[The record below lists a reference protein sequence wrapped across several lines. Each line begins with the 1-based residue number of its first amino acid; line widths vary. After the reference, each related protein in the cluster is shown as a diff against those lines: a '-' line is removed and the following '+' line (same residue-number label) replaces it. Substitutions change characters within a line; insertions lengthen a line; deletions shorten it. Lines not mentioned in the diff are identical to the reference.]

1 MNDDEFLESLKTDED
16 RFSEFTAGAE
26 HFIRLKKQSGILNDP
41 PSESTKE
48 AAPRKAS
55 AAKRFM
61 DGVISGSP
69 LEHMAKGMRRAVKG
83 PNRAAGAG
91 QATMAAA
98 SGTGLYTLG
107 KKQGKNEAKKKT
119 AADIETLQHVQNKLA
134 EDLTEK
140 RAGLADKLKSIGPLS
155 LTLMGAG
162 AGIGGLGTYLGSKPR
177 PELGGKS
184 RAEEEL
190 EAKVLANRSLP
201 EEGLLHKMRN
211 RTTELEHGFSQA
223 FRDHPGKASLLG
235 AGAGAL
241 AGHGLARVL
250 GGLRGAK

>member
-1 MNDDEFLESLKTDED
+1 MDDREFLESLKTDEE
-16 RFSEFTAGAE
+16 RFDEFTAGAE
-26 HFIRLKKQSGILNDP
+26 HFIRLKKQSGISNDP
-41 PSESTKE
+41 SPSEITKE

-61 DGVISGSP
+61 EGVISGSP
-69 LEHMAKGMRRAVKG
+69 LEHMAKGMRRAIKG

-98 SGTGLYTLG
+98 SGTGLYALG
-107 KKQGKNEAKKKT
+107 KKQGKSEAKKKT
-119 AADIETLQHVQNKLA
+119 AAEVETLSPIQ
-134 EDLTEK
+134 EK
-140 RAGLADKLKSIGPLS
+140 RAGLADKLKSLGPLS
-155 LTLMGAG
+155 LSLMGAG
-162 AGIGGLGTYLGSKPR
+162 AGIGGLGTYMGSKPR

-201 EEGLLHKMRN
+201 EDGLLHKMKN